1 MSKTIVWLEDDVD
14 IIAGVVRPLERA
26 GYRFEQIR
34 TVAEAREKFDLLR
47 RADLIL
53 LDMIL
58 PPGQSGVTMLSSPYP
73 GKELLREIRDAGIDT
88 PVIVLSVVAR
98 DEVRR
103 ELERLG
109 VADVI
114 RKPVLP
120 SELKRRVE
128 SVLETIE
135 EKAPVPGR

>member
-1 MSKTIVWLEDDVD
+1 MGKTIVWIEDDVD
-14 IIAGVVRPLERA
+14 VIASVARPLERA
-26 GYRFEQIR
+26 GHRFVHLRNI
-34 TVAEAREKFDLLR
+34 AEAREHFDLLR
-47 RADLIL
+47 KADLIL

-58 PPGQSGVTMLSSPYP
+58 PPGATEPTMFTGRYP
-73 GKELLREIRDAGIDT
+73 GQALLREMREAGIET

-98 DEVRR
+98 EDVHR

-128 SVLETIE
+128 AVLGNSHKE
-135 EKAPVPGR
+135 EAVPTR